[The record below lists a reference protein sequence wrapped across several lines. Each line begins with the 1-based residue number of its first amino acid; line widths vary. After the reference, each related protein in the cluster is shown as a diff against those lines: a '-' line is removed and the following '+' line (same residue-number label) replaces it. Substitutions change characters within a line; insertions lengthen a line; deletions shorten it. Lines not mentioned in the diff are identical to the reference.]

1 MEPTRTKTPKNKE
14 NKRNESQQNSTDPNK
29 SLETKK
35 NETPHKQMRLLEGRK
50 AGTGQEGRMMEDG
63 ALMHVWRVNM
73 RRPPKE

>member
-1 MEPTRTKTPKNKE
+1 
-14 NKRNESQQNSTDPNK
+14 
-29 SLETKK
+29 
-35 NETPHKQMRLLEGRK
+35 MRLLEGRK